1 MTTFSKKLQTGR
13 RTLKLWADQPVVD
26 RSAMLRAFHC
36 LVRLIFIT
44 IKEFNENS
52 LGIRSGAMTYMV
64 LLSLVPFLAISTA
77 VVKGFG
83 GGDQLRAAAY
93 TYIDSLERSG
103 GRIPN
108 ESGIA
113 KDHLAPPTGEDD
125 ANLTDHLR
133 SAIDRLF
140 NYVDKTDFAT
150 LGTFGVIGILL
161 SVILVLDHIESA
173 MNTIWKVESGRSLS
187 RKLTDYLTLIILVPL
202 SINVAFAA
210 SAFLQNPV
218 LASQLD
224 MLIPFAWL
232 QALLLSA
239 LPVVIIAVTFSVM
252 YIFFP
257 NTKVNTLPAMFGA
270 TLAALLWFGVQNIY
284 IALQIGVARHNAIYG
299 SFATFPLF
307 LIWIYLG
314 WIFILVGAQVAFAA
328 QNIKVYKLIPPAITP
343 ALRLSAAFD
352 IMDCVYR
359 NFTSGQS
366 TTEEKLSGL
375 LPSYPPQLIS
385 ETIDVLEKA
394 EIIQVVQRDGRL
406 LPGTTLE
413 QYDTRAVARNI
424 LGMEAPDTNGG
435 NMSRR
440 AIEAA
445 AEANPYSTQLYE
457 NKDNTMH
464 TGEEHGKE

>member
-1 MTTFSKKLQTGR
+1 MTTFSLKLQTGR
-13 RTLKLWADQPVVD
+13 RTLKLWADQPVVE

-36 LVRLIFIT
+36 LVRLVFIT
-44 IKEFNENS
+44 IKEFNENTI
-52 LGIRSGAMTYMV
+52 GIRSGAMTYTV

-103 GRIPN
+103 GRILY
-108 ESGIA
+108 EHSIA
-113 KDHLAPPTGEDD
+113 KDRLAPADEDD

-161 SVILVLDHIESA
+161 SVILVLSHIESA
-173 MNTIWKVESGRSLS
+173 MNTIWKVESGRSLP
-187 RKLTDYLTLIILVPL
+187 RKIADYLTLIILVPL

-224 MLIPFAWL
+224 VLIPFAWL
-232 QALLLSA
+232 QALLLGA

-257 NTKVNTLPAMFGA
+257 NTKVNTLPAIFGA
-270 TLAALLWFGVQNIY
+270 TLAAVLWFGVQNIY
-284 IALQIGVARHNAIYG
+284 IALQLGVARYNAIYG

-314 WIFILVGAQVAFAA
+314 WMFILIGAQVAFAA

-352 IMDCVYR
+352 IMDRMYQ
-359 NFTSGQS
+359 NFSSGQS
-366 TTEEKLSGL
+366 TTEEKLSAF
-375 LPSYPPQLIS
+375 LPAYPPQLIS
-385 ETIDVLEKA
+385 ETIDALEKGD
-394 EIIQVVQRDGRL
+394 IIQVAQRDGRL
-406 LPGTTLE
+406 LPGATPE
-413 QYDTRAVARNI
+413 QYDTQAVVRNI
-424 LGMEAPDTNGG
+424 LGVEAPDTTGG

-440 AIEAA
+440 AIAAA
-445 AEANPYSTQLYE
+445 AEANRHSTQSDE
-457 NKDNTMH
+457 KKDNTMH